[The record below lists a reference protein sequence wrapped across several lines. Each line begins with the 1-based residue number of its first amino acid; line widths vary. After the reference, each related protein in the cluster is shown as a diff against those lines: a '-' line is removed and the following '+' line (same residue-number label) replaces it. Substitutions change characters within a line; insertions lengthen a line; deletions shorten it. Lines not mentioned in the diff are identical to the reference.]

1 MATIYELSGDYLRL
15 LEMAEDPE
23 MDPVAFADTL
33 EGLEGEIEIK
43 AEGYAKVIKELDK
56 DGAGLDNEIKRLQA
70 KKTTI
75 VNSIDRMK
83 KALEQSMIITGK
95 TKFKTELFSFGIQ
108 NNPPSVDLDEEHLEL
123 IPIEYLI
130 PQDPKPDKKR
140 MLQELKEG
148 KELSFA
154 KLKQTESLKI
164 R

>member
-75 VNSIDRMK
+75 ANSIDRMK

-108 NNPPSVDLDEEHLEL
+108 KNPPSVELDEEHLEL

-130 PQDPKPDKKR
+130 PQDPKPDKNR

-154 KLKQTESLKI
+154 RLKYTESLRI

>member
-75 VNSIDRMK
+75 ANSIDRMK

-108 NNPPSVDLDEEHLEL
+108 KNPPSVDLDEEHLEL

-154 KLKQTESLKI
+154 KLKQTEILRI

>member
-1 MATIYELSGDYLRL
+1 MSTIYELTEDYLRL
-15 LEMAEDPE
+15 LELAEDPDT
-23 MDPVAFADTL
+23 DPEAFADTL

-56 DGAGLDNEIKRLQA
+56 DSAGLDGEIKRLQE
-70 KKTTI
+70 KKATI
-75 VNSIDRMK
+75 TRSIDRMK
-83 KALEQSMIITGK
+83 RVLEGAMVATGK
-95 TKFKTELFSFGIQ
+95 TKFKTDLFSFGIQ
-108 NNPPSVDLDEEHLEL
+108 KNPPSVELDEEHLEL

-154 KLKQTESLKI
+154 KLKKTESLRI

>member
-75 VNSIDRMK
+75 ANSIDRMK

-108 NNPPSVDLDEEHLEL
+108 KNPPSVELDEEHLEL

-154 KLKQTESLKI
+154 KLKQTESLRI

>member
-75 VNSIDRMK
+75 ANSIDRMK
-83 KALEQSMIITGK
+83 KALEQSMIITGR

-108 NNPPSVDLDEEHLEL
+108 KNPPSVDLDEEHLEL

-154 KLKQTESLKI
+154 KLKQTESLRI

>member
-70 KKTTI
+70 KKITI
-75 VNSIDRMK
+75 ANSIDLMK

-95 TKFKTELFSFGIQ
+95 TKFKTDLFSFGIQ
-108 NNPPSVDLDEEHLEL
+108 KNPPSVELDEEHLEL

-154 KLKQTESLKI
+154 KLKHTENLRI

>member
-75 VNSIDRMK
+75 ANSIDRMK

-108 NNPPSVDLDEEHLEL
+108 KNPPSVDLDEEHLEL

-154 KLKQTESLKI
+154 KLKQTESLRI

>member
-23 MDPVAFADTL
+23 MDPVAFTDTL

-108 NNPPSVDLDEEHLEL
+108 KNPPSVDLDEEHLEL

-154 KLKQTESLKI
+154 KLKQTESLRI

>member
-75 VNSIDRMK
+75 ANSIDRMK

-108 NNPPSVDLDEEHLEL
+108 KNPPSVDLDEEHLEL

-154 KLKQTESLKI
+154 KLKHTESLRI

>member
-75 VNSIDRMK
+75 ANSIDRMK

-108 NNPPSVDLDEEHLEL
+108 KNPPSVELDEEHLEL

-154 KLKQTESLKI
+154 KLKHTESLRI

>member
-75 VNSIDRMK
+75 VNSIDRIK

-108 NNPPSVDLDEEHLEL
+108 KNPPSVDLDEEHLEL

-154 KLKQTESLKI
+154 RLKHTESLRIK
-164 R
+164 

>member
-75 VNSIDRMK
+75 ANSIDRMK

-95 TKFKTELFSFGIQ
+95 TKFKTDLFSFGIQ
-108 NNPPSVDLDEEHLEL
+108 KNPPSVELDEEHLEL

-154 KLKQTESLKI
+154 KLKHTESLRI

>member
-23 MDPVAFADTL
+23 MDPVVFADTL

-75 VNSIDRMK
+75 ANSIDRMK

-95 TKFKTELFSFGIQ
+95 TKFKTDLFSFGIQ
-108 NNPPSVDLDEEHLEL
+108 KNPPSVELDEEHLEL

-154 KLKQTESLKI
+154 KLKHTESLRI

>member
-1 MATIYELSGDYLRL
+1 MSTIYELTEDYLRL
-15 LEMAEDPE
+15 LELAEDPDTNPE
-23 MDPVAFADTL
+23 AFADTL

-56 DGAGLDNEIKRLQA
+56 DSAGLDGEIKRLQE
-70 KKTTI
+70 KKATI
-75 VNSIDRMK
+75 TRSIDRMK
-83 KALEQSMIITGK
+83 RVLEGAMVATGK
-95 TKFKTELFSFGIQ
+95 TKFKTDLFSFGIQ
-108 NNPPSVDLDEEHLEL
+108 KNPPSVDLDEEHLEL

-154 KLKQTESLKI
+154 KLKQTESLRI

>member
-75 VNSIDRMK
+75 DNSIDRMK

-108 NNPPSVDLDEEHLEL
+108 KNPPSVDLDEEHLEL

-154 KLKQTESLKI
+154 KLKQTESLRI